1 MTHTELKGIYHELA
15 FWQQFVKTD
24 RFLSGWV
31 KKIQTPELHQEV
43 ADFILSVPHETVLD
57 VGSGVV
63 SILNGLVNVRA
74 VDPLG
79 DLYRLVFDY
88 ERHKLAPPMAFPAE
102 ELPFKNEYDIVHI
115 SNALDHTQD
124 PKKAFWTLY
133 KAVKLGGYLIIQG
146 FENEAT
152 HENWQGFHQND
163 IYVEETWD
171 DIKDYILR
179 LQQNDG
185 LIQTISESPYKVIQ
199 KTIGDKRWFIWI
211 VKKEI

>member
-31 KKIQTPELHQEV
+31 KKVKTPELHQEV
-43 ADFILSVPHETVLD
+43 ADFILSVSHNTVLD

-63 SILNGLVNVRA
+63 SILNGLVEVRA

-88 ERHKLAPPMAFPAE
+88 ERHKLAAPMAFPAE

-133 KAVKLGGYLIIQG
+133 KAVKPGGYLIVQG

-163 IYVEETWD
+163 IYVEETWND
-171 DIKDYILR
+171 KKDYILR

-185 LIQTISESPYKVIQ
+185 STGIIYESPYKVIQ
-199 KTIGDKRWFIWI
+199 KTIENKRWFIWI
-211 VKKEI
+211 VKK